1 MKGWLEAAVAR
12 LSDAPRSQ
20 HQFIS
25 AMAIACCV
33 VECQIVQNL
42 KMWDFVVP
50 LLKMLSLQPDNI
62 MERVSFLKDTTSPD
76 FR

>member
-1 MKGWLEAAVAR
+1 MKGWLEAAVGR
-12 LSDAPRSQ
+12 LPDAPRS
-20 HQFIS
+20 HQFIA

-42 KMWDFVVP
+42 KMGDFVVP

-62 MERVSFLKDTTSPD
+62 MERVSYLKATISPD